1 MARFIIADITDAM
14 SIPQELQAIVPTLS
28 VPVKPLLLKVKGS
41 TGEYAMFKDLRQK
54 YHWVLAVYR
63 YKSSDELIESLEP
76 KVIVPA
82 EKKAIALIKRK
93 SR

>member
-1 MARFIIADITDAM
+1 M
-14 SIPQELQAIVPTLS
+14 S
-28 VPVKPLLLKVKGS
+28 VPVKPLLLKGS

-63 YKSSDELIESLEP
+63 YKNSAELVEYLEA

-82 EKKAIALIKRK
+82 EKKAKALIKRK